1 MTGRATRTGGTARSN
16 GDTIP
21 HLKTTRDQNHPR
33 RSKNERNLVFIPLS
47 HRIFRIKMTGGCFE
61 SARASFEEELRLT
74 KGQAALDAY
83 RERKRQS
90 FNAYKKQ
97 RQLLI
102 KKANEGTQA

>member
-1 MTGRATRTGGTARSN
+1 
-16 GDTIP
+16 
-21 HLKTTRDQNHPR
+21 
-33 RSKNERNLVFIPLS
+33 
-47 HRIFRIKMTGGCFE
+47 MTGGCFE

>member
-1 MTGRATRTGGTARSN
+1 
-16 GDTIP
+16 
-21 HLKTTRDQNHPR
+21 
-33 RSKNERNLVFIPLS
+33 
-47 HRIFRIKMTGGCFE
+47 MTGGCFE

-83 RERKRQS
+83 RERKQQS

-102 KKANEGTQA
+102 KKANEGTQAKNITTPLNSSVLNQFTILSSQPDKPKKHAEQP